1 MNNFALKS
9 LIAAPVAL
17 LAAFPGVASAN
28 EVLNQVDRY
37 SSQGQVTSV
46 SQLKDVQ
53 PTDWAFQALQS
64 LVERYGCIAG
74 YPDGTYRGNRAMTRY
89 EFAAGLNSCLD
100 RVNELIASA
109 TADLVTKQ
117 DLAVLQKLQEEF
129 QAELATLRGRVDAL
143 EATTAELKAKQF
155 STTTK
160 LVGEAIFDVGGLLQ
174 GESNLPAVKNALGN
188 DVPRGADIGSDKEI
202 TLGSRLRLVLNT
214 SFTGKDLLRTRLQ
227 VANIQGYN
235 TRFST
240 NTGAA
245 GSAFPGAKLEYDS
258 GAAGSNVTNN
268 VTLNEL
274 WYRFPIGKAKVWVG
288 THGLNQDKVVPFAGS
303 LIPGSYQMS
312 EHFRFQDIYR
322 TPDGAGAA
330 VSIPVGKIAE
340 VTAGYFGR
348 TGEANLAGQNNG
360 LTSGDNSILA
370 QLTLTP
376 TKKLTAAATFT
387 HGYTSSDVF
396 TTTAAG
402 APSGLVR
409 GGGIGAGTA
418 GASSP
423 VSGSSTSNNLGISAA
438 YKFGPKF
445 NLSGWANWSSIESAD
460 SFASTQPFF
469 DTRVTEAKVFSWAA
483 QLGFP
488 DLFRQGNYGGL
499 SIGAMPYVTSTK
511 GGLTRPVRSED
522 APIAIQG
529 FYSFKVSD
537 NIAIQPGV
545 IYITNPN
552 GNNDNDNVWVG
563 SLKTTFKF

>member
-1 MNNFALKS
+1 MNKLLLKS
-9 LIAAPVAL
+9 LIATPVAL
-17 LAAFPGVASAN
+17 LAAFPGIASAN
-28 EVLNQVDRY
+28 ETLDQINQY
-37 SSQGQVTSV
+37 STSQGQVTSV

-74 YPDGTYRGNRAMTRY
+74 YPDGTFRGSRAMTRY

-160 LVGEAIFDVGGLLQ
+160 LAGEAIFDVGGLLD
-174 GESNLPAVKNALGN
+174 GTSRPDNKLTTAVNE
-188 DVPRGADIGSDKEI
+188 RSDSDNQI
-202 TLGSRLRLVLNT
+202 TFGSRLRLSLNT

-227 VANIQGYN
+227 AANIQGYAS
-235 TRFST
+235 RFSD
-240 NTGAA
+240 AA
-245 GSAFPGAKLEYDS
+245 GLAPGTAAPGGALSPARAFPGAALEYDS
-258 GAAGSNVTNN
+258 SARGADITNN
-268 VTLNEL
+268 ITLNEL
-274 WYRFPIGKAKVWVG
+274 WYRFPVGKAKVWVG

-303 LIPGSYQMS
+303 LIAPSYQMS
-312 EHFRFQDIYR
+312 QHFRFQDIYR

-330 VSIPVGKIAE
+330 VSIPVAKIAE
-340 VTAGYFGR
+340 VTAGYFGK
-348 TGEANLAGQNNG
+348 TSEVNSAGTNNG
-360 LTSGDNSILA
+360 ITGGDNSILA
-370 QLTLTP
+370 QVTFTP
-376 TKKLTAAATFT
+376 TKKLVAAATFT
-387 HGYTSSDVF
+387 HGYVS
-396 TTTAAG
+396 AANNAISAG
-402 APSGLVR
+402 S
-409 GGGIGAGTA
+409 GIGAGTLSA
-418 GASSP
+418 ANA
-423 VSGSSTSNNLGISAA
+423 VTGSSTSNNFGISAG
-438 YKFGPKF
+438 YKFSPKF

-460 SFASTQPFF
+460 SFTAAQRSATGTVV
-469 DTRVTEAKVFSWAA
+469 DEAKVFSWAA
-483 QLGFP
+483 QFGFP
-488 DLFRQGNYGGL
+488 DLFREGNFGAI
-499 SIGAMPYVTSTK
+499 SFGAMPYVTSSSGGGARSVK
-511 GGLTRPVRSED
+511 GED
-522 APIAIQG
+522 TPFAVQG

-552 GNNDNDNVWVG
+552 GNNDNNNVWIG

>member
-1 MNNFALKS
+1 MNKLLLKS
-9 LIAAPVAL
+9 LIATPVVL
-17 LAAFPGVASAN
+17 LAAFPGIASAN
-28 EVLNQVDRY
+28 ETLNQIDKY
-37 SSQGQVTSV
+37 SASQGQVTSV

-74 YPDGTYRGNRAMTRY
+74 YPDGTFRGSRAMTRY

-160 LVGEAIFDVGGLLQ
+160 LAGEAIFDVGGLLD
-174 GESNLPAVKNALGN
+174 GESNAPTTGA
-188 DVPRGADIGSDKEI
+188 RGANIDSDSQI
-202 TLGSRLRLVLNT
+202 TFGSRVRLNLNT

-227 VANIQGYN
+227 ANNIQGYAS
-235 TRFST
+235 RFST
-240 NTGAA
+240 GSTGAA
-245 GSAFPGAKLEYDS
+245 GTAFPGAALEYDS
-258 GAAGSNVTNN
+258 GSRTPDTNI
-268 VTLNEL
+268 TLNEL
-274 WYRFPIGKAKVWVG
+274 WYRFPVGKAKVWVG

-303 LIPGSYQMS
+303 LIPSSYQMS
-312 EHFRFQDIYR
+312 QHFRFQDILR
-322 TPDGAGAA
+322 TPDGAGGA

-348 TGEANLAGQNNG
+348 TGEANLAGSNRG

-370 QLTLTP
+370 QLTVTP
-376 TKKLTAAATFT
+376 SKKLTAAATFT
-387 HGYTSSDVF
+387 HGYASGDNVVGGP
-396 TTTAAG
+396 TAG
-402 APSGLVR
+402 T
-409 GGGIGAGTA
+409 GIGAGTIGAA
-418 GASSP
+418 GP
-423 VSGSSTSNNLGISAA
+423 VSGSATSNNFGISAG
-438 YKFGPKF
+438 YKFSPKF
-445 NLSGWANWSSIESAD
+445 NLSGWANWSTIESSD
-460 SFASTQPFF
+460 SFTVAQRGLGGTAIT
-469 DTRVTEAKVFSWAA
+469 DAKVFSWAA
-483 QLGFP
+483 QFGFA
-488 DLFRQGNYGGL
+488 DLFREGNYGGI
-499 SIGAMPYVTSTK
+499 SIGAMPYVTSSK
-511 GGLTRPVRSED
+511 GGSARTVRGED
-522 APIAIQG
+522 APFAVQG

-537 NIAIQPGV
+537 NIAIQPGI

-552 GNNDNDNVWVG
+552 GNNNNNNVWVG

>member
-1 MNNFALKS
+1 MNKLLLKS
-9 LIAAPVAL
+9 LIATPVAL
-17 LAAFPGVASAN
+17 LAAFPGIASAN
-28 EVLNQVDRY
+28 ETLDQINQY
-37 SSQGQVTSV
+37 STSQGQVTSV

-74 YPDGTYRGNRAMTRY
+74 YPDGTFRGSRAMTRY

-160 LVGEAIFDVGGLLQ
+160 LAGEVIFDVGGLLD
-174 GESNLPAVKNALGN
+174 GESNAPTTGL
-188 DVPRGADIGSDKEI
+188 RGADIDSDSQI
-202 TLGSRLRLVLNT
+202 TFGSRVRLNLNT

-227 VANIQGYN
+227 ANNIQGYAS
-235 TRFST
+235 RFST
-240 NTGAA
+240 GSTGAA
-245 GSAFPGAKLEYDS
+245 GTAFPGAALEYDS
-258 GAAGSNVTNN
+258 GSRTPDTSI
-268 VTLNEL
+268 TLNEL
-274 WYRFPIGKAKVWVG
+274 WYRFPVGKAKVWVG
-288 THGLNQDKVVPFAGS
+288 THGLQQDKVVPFAGS
-303 LIPGSYQMS
+303 LIPSSYQMS
-312 EHFRFQDIYR
+312 QHFRFQDILR
-322 TPDGAGAA
+322 TPDGAGGA

-340 VTAGYFGR
+340 VTAGYFGK
-348 TGEANLAGQNNG
+348 TGEANLAGTNNG
-360 LTSGDNSILA
+360 LTGGDNSILA
-370 QLTLTP
+370 QLTVTP

-387 HGYTSSDVF
+387 HGYASSDVF
-396 TTTAAG
+396 TATGSLAK
-402 APSGLVR
+402 

-418 GASSP
+418 NAASP
-423 VSGSSTSNNLGISAA
+423 VTGSSTSNNIGLSAG
-438 YKFGPKF
+438 YKFSPKF

-460 SFASTQPFF
+460 SFSLVSATNPGGLSAALFNS
-469 DTRVTEAKVFSWAA
+469 RVTDAKVFSWAA
-483 QLGFP
+483 QFGFP
-488 DLFRQGNYGGL
+488 DLFREGNYGGI
-499 SIGAMPYVTSTK
+499 SFGAMPYVTSSK
-511 GGLTRPVRSED
+511 GGTARSVRGED
-522 APIAIQG
+522 TPFAIQG

-552 GNNDNDNVWVG
+552 GNNDNNNVWVG

>member
-1 MNNFALKS
+1 MKS
-9 LIAAPVAL
+9 ILFKTL
-17 LAAFPGVASAN
+17 LVTPAAFMALFPSVASAN
-28 EVLNQVDRY
+28 ETLDQVDRY

-117 DLAVLQKLQEEF
+117 DLAALQSLQEEF

-160 LVGEAIFDVGGLLQ
+160 LAGEVIFDVGGLLD
-174 GESNLPAVKNALGN
+174 GES
-188 DVPRGADIGSDKEI
+188 VPGIDSDREI
-202 TLGSRLRLVLNT
+202 TFGSRLRLNLNT

-227 VANIQGYN
+227 ANNIQSYG

-240 NTGAA
+240 GTGAA
-245 GSAFPGAKLEYDS
+245 ATIFPGAKLEYDS
-258 GAAGSNVTNN
+258 GSRSPDTNIS
-268 VTLNEL
+268 LNEL
-274 WYRFPIGKAKVWVG
+274 WYRFPVGKAKVWVG
-288 THGLNQDKVVPFAGS
+288 THGLQQDKVVPFWGS
-303 LIPGSYQMS
+303 HIPAVYQMI

-322 TPDGAGAA
+322 TPDGAGIAA
-330 VSIPVGKIAE
+330 TIPVGSIAQ
-340 VTAGYFGR
+340 VTAGYFAS
-348 TGEANLAGQNNG
+348 TNTASTAGTDKG
-360 LTSGDNSILA
+360 LTGGNSSILG

-376 TKKLTAAATFT
+376 TKKLTIAGNYTRGYVTGAGSSGIGGGTNSAVDPMGAEAAT
-387 HGYTSSDVF
+387 
-396 TTTAAG
+396 
-402 APSGLVR
+402 
-409 GGGIGAGTA
+409 
-418 GASSP
+418 
-423 VSGSSTSNNLGISAA
+423 SNTLGISAG
-438 YKFGPKF
+438 YKFNPKL
-445 NLSGWANWSSIESAD
+445 NLSGWANWSNVESAD
-460 SFASTQPFF
+460 TNK
-469 DTRVTEAKVFSWAA
+469 EARVFSWAA

-488 DLFRQGNYGGL
+488 DLFREGNYGGL
-499 SIGAMPYVTSTK
+499 SIGAMPYVTSSRNL
-511 GGLTRPVRSED
+511 GGLDED
-522 APIAIQG
+522 TPFAVQG

-552 GNNDNDNVWVG
+552 GNNDNGNVWVG